1 MLLLFYGG
9 AKSAPQT
16 GNIDLVQTEAESYYR
31 KLGEGRYESTIHAQG
46 AWNPEEQHMAPVSGI
61 LVRELEAFA
70 PRPELRMA
78 RINFDILGMIP
89 GGEFSIECKVLRPGK
104 TIELVQAEM
113 IANGRTSVRATA
125 WRLQR
130 SDTTAVAGLG
140 DVAMP
145 SLSEATSAQGLAEW
159 PGGYIRSIDLQS
171 VPGAVPGRGQS
182 WLRGGYAMVEG
193 EPTEDLVKLIGV
205 ADTANGIAPRIAP
218 GEGTYIYPN
227 TDLSIHLYRE
237 PEGEW
242 LGLDTSV
249 TFGSDG
255 IGLTSSVLNDHRGPF
270 GRAEQILTV
279 RATT

>member
-1 MLLLFYGG
+1 M
-9 AKSAPQT
+9 
-16 GNIDLVQTEAESYYR
+16 VQTEADSYYR
-31 KLGEGRYESTIHAQG
+31 KLGDGRYESTIHAQG
-46 AWNPEEQHMAPVSGI
+46 AWNPQEQHMAPVSGI
-61 LVRELEAFA
+61 MVRELEGFA
-70 PRPELRMA
+70 PRPDLRMA
-78 RINFDILGMIP
+78 RISFDILGMIP
-89 GGEFSIECKVLRPGK
+89 GGEFSIECTVLRPGK

-113 IANGRTSVRATA
+113 IANGRTAVRATA

-145 SLSEATSAQGLAEW
+145 PRAEATVAEGLAEW
-159 PGGYIRSIDLQS
+159 PGGYIRSIELQAL
-171 VPGAVPGRGQS
+171 PGAVPGRGQA
-182 WLRGGYAMVEG
+182 WLRGRYPMVEG
-193 EPTEDLVKLIGV
+193 EATADLVKLIGV

-218 GEGTYIYPN
+218 GEGTYIFPN
-227 TDLSIHLYRE
+227 TDLSLHLYRE

-255 IGLTSSVLNDHRGPF
+255 IGLTSSVLNDYKGPF

-279 RATT
+279 RAISQQ

>member
-1 MLLLFYGG
+1 M
-9 AKSAPQT
+9 
-16 GNIDLVQTEAESYYR
+16 VQTEADSYYR
-31 KLGEGRYESTIHAQG
+31 KLGDGRYESTIHAQG
-46 AWNPEEQHMAPVSGI
+46 AWNPQEQHMAPVSGI
-61 LVRELEAFA
+61 MVRELEGFA
-70 PRPELRMA
+70 PRPDLRMA
-78 RINFDILGMIP
+78 RISFDILGMIP
-89 GGEFSIECKVLRPGK
+89 GGEFSIECTVLRPGK

-113 IANGRTSVRATA
+113 IANGRTAVRATA

-145 SLSEATSAQGLAEW
+145 
-159 PGGYIRSIDLQS
+159 PR
-171 VPGAVPGRGQS
+171 VPGTVPGRGQA
-182 WLRGGYAMVEG
+182 WLRGRYPMVEG
-193 EPTEDLVKLIGV
+193 ETTADLVKLIGV

-227 TDLSIHLYRE
+227 TDLSLHLYRE

-255 IGLTSSVLNDHRGPF
+255 IGLTSSVLNDYKGTF

-279 RATT
+279 RAISQQ